1 MPIKL
6 QDAQIS
12 PECHRRPQ
20 GNEMP
25 MASGGTLGI
34 LELPGHLVF
43 VVFSLVLVVF
53 VVFVVVVPLVA
64 SWVTL
69 GSRFH

>member
-1 MPIKL
+1 
-6 QDAQIS
+6 
-12 PECHRRPQ
+12 
-20 GNEMP
+20 MP

-43 VVFSLVLVVF
+43 VVFSLVFVVF